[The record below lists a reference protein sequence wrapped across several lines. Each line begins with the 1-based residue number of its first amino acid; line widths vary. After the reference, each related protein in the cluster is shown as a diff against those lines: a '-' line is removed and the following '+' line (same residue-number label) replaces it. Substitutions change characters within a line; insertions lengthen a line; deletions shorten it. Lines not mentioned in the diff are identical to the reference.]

1 MAKVKIGAYEPT
13 INSVKITV
21 PAEKKYFNWV
31 RTLVDYSEECLQG
44 QVTDPFTEGEY
55 NCGLTVEMDMDEMA
69 QSVAFLRDQTNGRQ
83 SATMFI
89 KRMIATSPDI
99 LDDEV
104 VNMAIECL
112 KACRKRIVD
121 DGCIDHLRKGLETL
135 LSEYKAE
142 L

>member
-21 PAEKKYFNWV
+21 PDEKKNFNEV
-31 RTLVDYSEECLQG
+31 RTLVEYSEKCLQG
-44 QVTDPFTEGEY
+44 QTTDPFTEGEY

-83 SATMFI
+83 SATMFV

-112 KACRKRIVD
+112 KACRLRID
-121 DGCIDHLRKGLETL
+121 DGCIDHLCKGLEAL